1 MVTLASLKLE
11 VDASGMT
18 AGVNQAAQSATR
30 AGQSIDALAGRLD
43 TLSDEIRNSYNQAG
57 LGATAAAERAAAAA
71 QRWAISEEN
80 ASKRASAAIDANI
93 QSAQR
98 LVEAV
103 EQVSIKIDSIGSR
116 PVQGPK
122 KVGADLDAATDKAIK
137 LNRAI
142 GAVGEVSQVGSRVR
156 LLGEEIRGLGS
167 GFGSAAGVAGALSG
181 ALIDVAQVSAKTGG
195 SLSSLAVVLRANPIL
210 AAGAVLSAIAA
221 AMALFGGN
229 TRDTNSELSKQIRL
243 QEELRR
249 ASVDL
254 ATQLQRDQDLNRVG
268 FPVDDQQLQFTRAR
282 RYSEVASGLAGQKG
296 VQSFGDLQALTGL
309 SQQALVD
316 LAPSGGVATQ
326 LRQGLG
332 LGGGVGGNEATRLQA
347 VGLTNEAA
355 REVLLLLARSL
366 KTNADFLPSG
376 LAGGTDRVN
385 ADPSLFPTVGI
396 YGGLGASSPYGPSP
410 AMPGVGY
417 GSAIGPSPAGLS
429 PFDQGRISNEIAD
442 AARASAEFEE
452 RLRTLRDLGNDVG
465 SALGNAF
472 GSMVFNISNARQ
484 ALAGFL
490 QQLSAIGQQ
499 QITRGFGNAV
509 ANLFTPS
516 AAQVATSNPLMNP
529 GAIGPQLP
537 PGA

>member
-1 MVTLASLKLE
+1 MVTVASLKLT
-11 VDASGMT
+11 VDATSGVQGVQQLDQSMQQLGTEAAAT
-18 AGVNQAAQSATR
+18 AGKLDNVGRN
-30 AGQSIDALAGRLD
+30 AG
-43 TLSDEIRNSYNQAG
+43 
-57 LGATAAAERAAAAA
+57 
-71 QRWAISEEN
+71 
-80 ASKRASAAIDANI
+80 ASFDN
-93 QSAQR
+93 
-98 LVEAV
+98 
-103 EQVSIKIDSIGSR
+103 
-116 PVQGPK
+116 
-122 KVGADLDAATDKAIK
+122 AATKALK

-142 GAVGEVSQVGSRVR
+142 EAVGEVNQVGSRVR

-167 GFGSAAGVAGALSG
+167 GFGSAAGVATALSG
-181 ALIDVAQVSAKTGG
+181 ALIDVAQVSEKTGG

-221 AMALFGGN
+221 AMSLFGSN

-268 FPVDDQQLQFTRAR
+268 FAVDDQQLQFTRAR
-282 RYSEVASGLAGQKG
+282 RYSDVASGLAGQRG
-296 VQSFGDLQALTGL
+296 FQSVGDLQSLTGL
-309 SQQALVD
+309 SQQALID
-316 LAPSGGVATQ
+316 LSPAGGVE
-326 LRQGLG
+326 RQTKRFESNQQ
-332 LGGGVGGNEATRLQA
+332 GVRIVTTDL
-347 VGLTNEAA
+347 GLTNEAA

-376 LAGGTDRVN
+376 LAGGTDRIN

-429 PFDQGRISNEIAD
+429 PFEQGRISNELAD

-516 AAQVATSNPLMNP
+516 TAQVATSNPLMNP

>member
-181 ALIDVAQVSAKTGG
+181 ALIDVAQVSEKTGG

-221 AMALFGGN
+221 AMSLFGSN
-229 TRDTNSELSKQIRL
+229 TRDTNSELSKQIQL

-268 FPVDDQQLQFTRAR
+268 FAVDDQQLQFTRAR
-282 RYSEVASGLAGQKG
+282 RYSDVASGLAGQRG
-296 VQSFGDLQALTGL
+296 FQSFGDLQSLTGL
-309 SQQALVD
+309 SQQALID
-316 LAPSGGVATQ
+316 LSPAGGVE
-326 LRQGLG
+326 RQTKRFESNQQ
-332 LGGGVGGNEATRLQA
+332 GVRIVTTDL
-347 VGLTNEAA
+347 GLTNEAA

-366 KTNADFLPSG
+366 KTNADFLPGG
-376 LAGGTDRVN
+376 LAGGTDRIN

-429 PFDQGRISNEIAD
+429 PFEQGRISNELAD

-516 AAQVATSNPLMNP
+516 ATQVATTNANMAP
-529 GAIGPQLP
+529 AFGPQLP
-537 PGA
+537 PA

>member
-1 MVTLASLKLE
+1 MSL
-11 VDASGMT
+11 
-18 AGVNQAAQSATR
+18 
-30 AGQSIDALAGRLD
+30 
-43 TLSDEIRNSYNQAG
+43 
-57 LGATAAAERAAAAA
+57 
-71 QRWAISEEN
+71 
-80 ASKRASAAIDANI
+80 
-93 QSAQR
+93 
-98 LVEAV
+98 
-103 EQVSIKIDSIGSR
+103 
-116 PVQGPK
+116 
-122 KVGADLDAATDKAIK
+122 
-137 LNRAI
+137 
-142 GAVGEVSQVGSRVR
+142 
-156 LLGEEIRGLGS
+156 
-167 GFGSAAGVAGALSG
+167 FGS
-181 ALIDVAQVSAKTGG
+181 
-195 SLSSLAVVLRANPIL
+195 
-210 AAGAVLSAIAA
+210 
-221 AMALFGGN
+221 N

-254 ATQLQRDQDLNRVG
+254 ATQIQRDKDLEQIG
-268 FPVDDQQLQFTRAR
+268 FPIDEQAAQYARAR
-282 RYSEVASGLAGQKG
+282 RLAEVGSGLASSPTG

-309 SQQALVD
+309 DRQQLRN
-316 LAPSGGVATQ
+316 LAPAGGIATQ

-332 LGGGVGGNEATRLQA
+332 FGGGVGGNEATRLTE

-355 REVLLLLARSL
+355 RKVLLLLAENI
-366 KTNADFLPSG
+366 KANADLTPGG
-376 LAGGTDRVN
+376 LSGGTGRFDRIN

-429 PFDQGRISNEIAD
+429 PFEQGRISNELAD

-516 AAQVATSNPLMNP
+516 TAQVATSNPLMNP

>member
-1 MVTLASLKLE
+1 MVTVASLKLT
-11 VDASGMT
+11 VDATSGVQSVQQLSQEMKQLGNET
-18 AGVNQAAQSATR
+18 ATTTSKIDTVGRN
-30 AGQSIDALAGRLD
+30 AGASFDNA
-43 TLSDEIRNSYNQAG
+43 
-57 LGATAAAERAAAAA
+57 
-71 QRWAISEEN
+71 
-80 ASKRASAAIDANI
+80 ASKA
-93 QSAQR
+93 
-98 LVEAV
+98 L
-103 EQVSIKIDSIGSR
+103 
-116 PVQGPK
+116 
-122 KVGADLDAATDKAIK
+122 K
-137 LNRAI
+137 LNSAI
-142 GAVGEVSQVGSRVR
+142 AAVGEVNQVGSRVR

-167 GFGSAAGVAGALSG
+167 GFGSAAGVATALSG

-452 RLRTLRDLGNDVG
+452 RLRALRDLGNDVG